1 MKLQDVKS
9 ADSCL
14 LESPQRVKILVQTDL
29 GLLAQILS
37 WFDQFKQP
45 TLPHAVWLQCQL
57 ALAEG
62 FTNAVRH
69 AHQDKPSDIPI
80 EIEVSTRSQAIEI
93 RIWDHG
99 SGFDLE
105 RSLKTVPAL
114 VDLLAEGGRG
124 LKIIEKTADVF
135 SYTRTSDQ
143 RNCLLIIRNY
153 PPQVQGA

>member
-1 MKLQDVKS
+1 MKLRNVIS
-9 ADSCL
+9 ADFCPL
-14 LESPQRVKILVQTDL
+14 DPPKKVKILVRTDL
-29 GLLAQILS
+29 NLLAQVLD
-37 WFDQFKQP
+37 WFEQFKHP

-69 AHQDKPSDIPI
+69 AHRGKPLEVPI

-93 RIWDHG
+93 RIWDQG

-105 RSLKTVPAL
+105 HSLSTVPAFMD
-114 VDLLAEGGRG
+114 VLAEGGRG
-124 LKIIEKTADVF
+124 LKIIEKTSDVF
-135 SYTRTSDQ
+135 SYTRTADH

-153 PPQVQGA
+153 PPQA